1 MTRML
6 FHCTHGR
13 DDPERAIVPFIAANV
28 AAASGQEAVVL
39 LTIEGAWLCQ
49 RGYADTVKADGFPD
63 LAGLVASFVEAG
75 GQIWG
80 CSACTTPRGITEA
93 DLVSGAQI
101 VGAAT
106 IVAAVA
112 DGRCRSP
119 WVNPRA
125 VSLVRHWGWC
135 ARPVRATTF
144 ALPPPDATLRPELRD
159 VELAR
164 KPRPA

>member
-1 MTRML
+1 ML

-39 LTIEGAWLCQ
+39 LTIEGAWLCR
-49 RGYADTVKADGFPD
+49 RGYAETVTADGFPA
-63 LAGLVASFVEAG
+63 LAELLASFVEAG
-75 GQIWG
+75 GELWG

-93 DLVSGAQI
+93 DLVPGAQI

-112 DGRCRSP
+112 DG
-119 WVNPRA
+119 A
-125 VSLVRHWGWC
+125 M
-135 ARPVRATTF
+135 PV
-144 ALPPPDATLRPELRD
+144 ALG
-159 VELAR
+159 
-164 KPRPA
+164 

>member
-28 AAASGQEAVVL
+28 AAASGQDAIVV
-39 LTIEGAWLCQ
+39 LTIEGAWLCK
-49 RGYADTVKADGFPD
+49 RGYAETVTAEGFPE
-63 LAGLVASFVEAG
+63 LAELVTSFVETG

-93 DLVSGAQI
+93 DLVDGAQI
-101 VGAAT
+101 VGAAA

-112 DGRCRSP
+112 EG
-119 WVNPRA
+119 A
-125 VSLVRHWGWC
+125 V
-135 ARPVRATTF
+135 PV
-144 ALPPPDATLRPELRD
+144 ALG
-159 VELAR
+159 
-164 KPRPA
+164 